1 MTTSELDKILVIDD
15 ELGPR
20 ASIKM
25 LFKGTYEVF
34 TAESVALGLELLE
47 SEKPKILIMD
57 IRMPNQTGIDGLR
70 EIRSRGN
77 EIPVIMLTGEG
88 DLKTAQEAI
97 RLGALD
103 YLTKP
108 FDLQQMQETVARAMI
123 EAESKQ
129 KNRRI
134 AEELSALNDR
144 LMGELGKREHL
155 SELGQASSEIIHDL
169 RNPLQVVRGYMSLL
183 GEELHGIRDRIS
195 EESSD
200 AFDYLRIIDKNLE
213 HCSELSEMWVGLS
226 KKNPDRFDRVDISEA
241 VQDAVEGF
249 LAVAPD
255 YNAEITS
262 NIDKECYVNADKLQI
277 YRVISNFLINA
288 AHALPS
294 KDGKIN
300 VTCRRSGQ
308 AVAITVEDNGIGM
321 TEDQK
326 QRIFEPFYTSKKV
339 QSGIGLGLFIAK
351 RVIEEHQG
359 QIEVTTTP
367 EKGTTFTIRLP
378 ASAE

>member
-1 MTTSELDKILVIDD
+1 
-15 ELGPR
+15 
-20 ASIKM
+20 M

-34 TAESVALGLELLE
+34 TADCVDAGLEILS
-47 SEKPKILIMD
+47 SEQPKILIMD
-57 IRMPNQTGIDGLR
+57 IRMPNKTGIQGLE
-70 EIRSRGN
+70 EIRNGGN
-77 EIPVIMLTGEG
+77 DIPVIMLTGEG

-97 RLGALD
+97 RLGAFD

-108 FDLQQMQETVARAMI
+108 FDLQQMQDTVIRAI
-123 EAESKQ
+123 AEAESKQ
-129 KNRRI
+129 KSRRI
-134 AEELSALNDR
+134 AEELDDLNNR

-183 GEELHGIRDRIS
+183 GEELTGIRDRIS

-226 KKNPDRFDRVDISEA
+226 KKNPDRFLRVDISEA

-249 LAVAPD
+249 LGVAPD

-262 NIDKECYVNADKLQI
+262 DIKKDCFVNADKLQI

-294 KDGKIN
+294 KDGKIK
-300 VTCRRSGQ
+300 VSCFQDGQ
-308 AVAITVEDNGIGM
+308 TVEIVVTDNGLGM
-321 TEDQK
+321 TEEQK
-326 QRIFEPFYTSKKV
+326 QRIFEPFYSSKKI
-339 QSGIGLGLFIAK
+339 QAGIGLGLFIAK
-351 RVIEEHQG
+351 RVVEEHNG
-359 QIEVTTTP
+359 QIEVDTAP
-367 EKGTTFTIRLP
+367 NQGTVFKILLP
-378 ASAE
+378 ASSE